1 MVQLEA
7 RGVSV
12 RFEGLTALDRVDLG
26 VRSGEILGL
35 IGPNGAGKT
44 TFVNVVTGFQR
55 PDSGSVRL
63 AGAEVTHWAAHRIAR
78 AGLARTFQS
87 VRLFPDLTVSE
98 NLEIAAVAHGAGR
111 AEARRRADEILSLL
125 GLEVHAGRR
134 AADLPYGD
142 ERWVGVARALAAKP
156 KFLLM
161 DEPAAGLNEVE
172 ARHLHH
178 AVKMIRERFGCGIL
192 MIEHNMTLIMGLCD
206 RVHVLEQGRT
216 IAVGTPAEVAGNAEV
231 RRAYLGVAAPA
242 APAAP
247 RAETG
252 IVAMP
257 RPLLEIDDLAV
268 SYGAINA
275 LKGVSLAVG
284 EGEFVSVVG
293 PNGAGKSTLTLAIM
307 GLVTPA
313 RGAVRFAGAD
323 LAARPVEDRVRA
335 GIALMPE
342 GRRVFPALTVGENL
356 RIGGLSQAGMPGAK
370 AEHDR
375 VLEYFPVLRER
386 YGGPAGK
393 LSGGEQQQLAIARAL
408 LSKPRL
414 LLLDE
419 PSLGLAPR
427 VIEHVYEIL
436 ERLNRDGLAILLVE
450 QSAARSLAAAER
462 SYVLRN
468 GVIELEGASAALA
481 RDPAFDRA
489 YFGFAAAP

>member
-1 MVQLEA
+1 
-7 RGVSV
+7 
-12 RFEGLTALDRVDLG
+12 
-26 VRSGEILGL
+26 
-35 IGPNGAGKT
+35 
-44 TFVNVVTGFQR
+44 
-55 PDSGSVRL
+55 
-63 AGAEVTHWAAHRIAR
+63 
-78 AGLARTFQS
+78 
-87 VRLFPDLTVSE
+87 
-98 NLEIAAVAHGAGR
+98 
-111 AEARRRADEILSLL
+111 
-125 GLEVHAGRR
+125 
-134 AADLPYGD
+134 
-142 ERWVGVARALAAKP
+142 
-156 KFLLM
+156 
-161 DEPAAGLNEVE
+161 
-172 ARHLHH
+172 
-178 AVKMIRERFGCGIL
+178 
-192 MIEHNMTLIMGLCD
+192 
-206 RVHVLEQGRT
+206 
-216 IAVGTPAEVAGNAEV
+216 
-231 RRAYLGVAAPA
+231 
-242 APAAP
+242 
-247 RAETG
+247 
-252 IVAMP
+252 
-257 RPLLEIDDLAV
+257 V

-335 GIALMPE
+335 GVALMPE

-356 RIGGLSQAGMPGAK
+356 RIGGLSQAGVPGAK
-370 AEHDR
+370 AAHDR
-375 VLEYFPVLRER
+375 VLEYFPVLRAR

-427 VIEHVYEIL
+427 VIEQVYEIL

-450 QSAARSLAAAER
+450 QSAARALVAAER

-468 GVIELEGASAALA
+468 GVIELAGASAALA

-489 YFGFAAAP
+489 YFGFATAP